1 MTNGLDGVEELDGAG
16 ELTGIGGVV
25 VLRTGE
31 STQDVS
37 KVKEKR
43 RTTNFLCTDFLQT
56 IDAGILPENN
66 FPGGEVG

>member
-16 ELTGIGGVV
+16 EPTGIGGVG

-37 KVKEKR
+37 KVKENR
-43 RTTNFLCTDFLQT
+43 RTTNFLCKDFLQT
-56 IDAGILPENN
+56 IDTGILPENN
-66 FPGGEVG
+66 FPSGEVG